1 MSFLQTRTSESAS
14 VQVAVRVRPLNQRED
29 GTNSIVTTKGSTIYI
44 KDPETNKPK
53 NFNFDYAYSEEST
66 QEELHNDI
74 GTYVINNAFSGYN
87 TCVFAYGQT
96 GSGKSHSVMGSED
109 QPGLIPRVCQ
119 ELFKRQESHNGI
131 DTRNASISYKLEVS
145 YLEIYSEDVRD
156 LLSRTPT
163 QGLRVREHPEF
174 GPYIEGLQQIL
185 VEDYTTIKKLI
196 DQGNKERVTASTLM
210 NHRSSRSH
218 AILTLYFTQL
228 IDEPDI
234 GKTREVVSKINLVD
248 LAGSERV
255 EMSGVTGIN
264 FKEAIN
270 INKSLST
277 LGLVISKLAEHS
289 QTKLIAKSKANAP
302 SIKPSAKQTLLSTG
316 TKPTRLMTGV
326 SPVKASVRDSP
337 KEVKDKSI
345 SEHVPY
351 RDSVLTWILKESLG
365 GNSKTFMIA
374 TVSPSELNHNE
385 SLSTLRYAAN
395 AKKIVNIVKVNED
408 PNDKLIRVLKD
419 ELETLKR
426 QLLSRGSDSTS
437 SAEDLKTLRDEI
449 AQREELM
456 REKDKSW
463 EQKLEESKRINDQ
476 VQEQLKK
483 ELSQKQIEFR
493 QKLEMMNSER
503 ETMLKEMESLKTGMS
518 AIDIR
523 QQKDLEEEFMKK
535 QAEFEKDR
543 IIGTAVSLQEYYEK
557 KLEKLK
563 EEYDQ
568 RTKDRE
574 VIENT
579 KSLKDINELK
589 ETNVKLKEELNR
601 NQRDLQLQIRQFT
614 NDRLVLSKQI
624 QQLHNK
630 IHTLEQGLNTSSTA
644 EPVITTEADLKLR
657 EEYAKV
663 SVLRNEEEKRYQ
675 LLQSECQQLDQRI
688 NTNKDELTQLEQK
701 HAMILKDVEIK
712 QADLVFLK
720 SEYAKM
726 VEKFST
732 DKDDYDL
739 LITKKEQLHTEIVTL
754 RCDLDMQVEIA
765 KEKLKNPTIEDL
777 LKIKDGLNKI
787 FEAIQRPA

>member
-14 VQVAVRVRPLNQRED
+14 VQVAVRVRPLNHREN
-29 GTNSIVTTKGSTIYI
+29 GTNSIVTTNGSTVYI
-44 KDPETNKPK
+44 RDPDTNKNK
-53 NFNFDYAYSEEST
+53 TFNYDYTYSEGST

-96 GSGKSHSVMGSED
+96 GSGKSHSVMGSDEN
-109 QPGLIPRVCQ
+109 PGLIPRVCQ
-119 ELFKRQESHNGI
+119 ELFERQESHNGI

-145 YLEIYSEDVRD
+145 YLEIYSEEVRD
-156 LLSRTPT
+156 LLSRTPS
-163 QGLRVREHPEF
+163 QGLKVREHPEF

-185 VEDYTTIKKLI
+185 VEDYNTIKKLI

-210 NHRSSRSH
+210 NQRSSRSH

-277 LGLVISKLAEHS
+277 LGLVISKLASHS
-289 QTKLIAKSKANAP
+289 QAKLMAKSKLTANTP
-302 SIKPSAKQTLLSTG
+302 IIKPSAKQTALSSGTKSTRLST
-316 TKPTRLMTGV
+316 T
-326 SPVKASVRDSP
+326 SPIKSSIRESP
-337 KEVKDKSI
+337 KEIKDKSI

-374 TVSPSELNHNE
+374 TVSPSELNYNE

-395 AKKIVNIVKVNED
+395 AKQIVNTVKVNED

-419 ELETLKR
+419 EIDILKR
-426 QLLSRGSDSTS
+426 QLLTRGSDSTS

-463 EQKLEESKRINDQ
+463 EQKLEESKRINEL
-476 VQEQLKK
+476 VQDQLKK
-483 ELSQKQIEFR
+483 ELSQKQMEFR

-503 ETMLKEMESLKTGMS
+503 ENMLREMESLKTGMTS
-518 AIDIR
+518 TDIK
-523 QQKDLEEEFMKK
+523 QQKDLEEEFIKK

-557 KLEKLK
+557 KLEKVK
-563 EEYDQ
+563 EEYEQ
-568 RTKDRE
+568 RTRDRE

-579 KSLKDINELK
+579 KSLKDIGELK
-589 ETNVKLKEELNR
+589 ETNIKLKEELSR
-601 NQRDLQLQIRQFT
+601 NQRDLQMQIRQFT

-630 IHTLEQGLNTSSTA
+630 IHTLEQGLNTTSVS
-644 EPVITTEADLKLR
+644 ESVITTEADLKLR

-663 SVLRNEEEKRYQ
+663 SALRNEEEKKYQ
-675 LLQSECQQLDQRI
+675 SLQIECQQLDKRI
-688 NTNKDELTQLEQK
+688 NTNKEELSHLEQK
-701 HAMILKDVEIK
+701 HALILKDVEIK
-712 QADLVFLK
+712 QADLVFLR

-732 DKDDYDL
+732 DKDEYDL
-739 LITKKEQLHTEIVTL
+739 LITKKEQLHTEIITL
-754 RCDLDMQVEIA
+754 RCNLDMQVEIA

-787 FEAIQRPA
+787 FESIQK